1 MAMDPFALILA
12 CSLYPDE
19 HLVRAMVEASS
30 QGNATFV
37 ADIAT
42 LVTYDRSS
50 SPADAHLLVAELERQ
65 GGRPIVG
72 LLGLPPSWVNRAG
85 KSQADLFDACTNL
98 KIGTAVLAD
107 HYQTCLRTHTA
118 PASSG
123 TAGTGG
129 TGGAPARSQRS
140 APPEAIRLCALRRLG
155 AEIGFDG
162 YAEAV
167 LSFLPRQRVLYA
179 PSGFAPG
186 GGSPPTSHENDSCRC
201 EEPVVAA
208 RPRRRAEPVI
218 AGDAADLDDAPR
230 VRRRRERGPALT
242 PGGAPILD

>member
-1 MAMDPFALILA
+1 MDPFALILA

-37 ADIAT
+37 GDIAT
-42 LVTYDRSS
+42 LVTFDRTATL
-50 SPADAHLLVAELERQ
+50 ADAHSLVNELEKQ

-72 LLGLPPSWVNRAG
+72 LLGLPPSWANRAG
-85 KSQADLFDACTNL
+85 KTKADLFDACTNL
-98 KIGTAVLAD
+98 KIGTTVLAD
-107 HYQTCLRTHTA
+107 HYQTCLRTHTTN
-118 PASSG
+118 P
-123 TAGTGG
+123 TTND
-129 TGGAPARSQRS
+129 PKRSQRV
-140 APPEAIRLCALRRLG
+140 APPEAIRLCALRRFG

-179 PSGFAPG
+179 PSGFAAPG
-186 GGSPPTSHENDSCRC
+186 SGLGLGSGDSGDQNGCLC
-201 EEPVVAA
+201 SSSAPQATT
-208 RPRRRAEPVI
+208 PRRRPQPAV
-218 AGDAADLDDAPR
+218 DAAGAADPDPDETP
-230 VRRRRERGPALT
+230 RRRRRDRGVAFS